1 MVPNFNPPRAMC
13 RANEAI
19 MPPLFGE
26 PAGIVA
32 YGNPFKVMNVD
43 HHLVLTVLIV
53 LCEVFSNLVLKTC
66 IIKAAS
72 ELLTAPIMTEVGA
85 CMVLR
90 PFRVPNDVAPAEGI
104 SSNVNM
110 R

>member
-1 MVPNFNPPRAMC
+1 
-13 RANEAI
+13 

-32 YGNPFKVMNVD
+32 NGNAFAVRNEA
-43 HHLVLTVLIV
+43 HHLVFTVLIV
-53 LCEVFSNLVLKTC
+53 LCEVFSNLVLNTC

-72 ELLTAPIMTEVGA
+72 ALLTAPTMTVVGA
-85 CMVLR
+85 CIVLR

-104 SSNVNM
+104 RANVAM
-110 R
+110 S